1 MNFQVVAVEKVKPKY
16 FEELLSI
23 LTSVQDF
30 DEDSSEHKE
39 KIGPKL
45 ETLAGAWPAAKAF
58 VGPKKQMLRLL
69 KGWNMKIEF
78 CINSK
83 GPSANGNENTNG
95 SANGTNNSQKKK
107 KKKKHKT
114 QERLRE
120 EKEMKM
126 KMAKD
131 QEDSDIPSFSTLVS
145 DNINNEE
152 NAASD
157 KLKRKVD
164 SKEETPLKAKKK
176 KKSSK

>member
-1 MNFQVVAVEKVKPKY
+1 M
-16 FEELLSI
+16 SI

-30 DEDSSEHKE
+30 YDDVAEHKE

-45 ETLAGAWPAAKAF
+45 ETLAGAWPPGKVF

-78 CINSK
+78 CINTK
-83 GPSANGNENTNG
+83 GQAANGTEIANG
-95 SANGTNNSQKKK
+95 VTNGTNNSQKKNK

-114 QERLRE
+114 QERLKE

-126 KMAKD
+126 KMAKE
-131 QEDSDIPSFSTLVS
+131 QENSDIPSFSTLVS

-152 NAASD
+152 NTLNE
-157 KLKRKVD
+157 KLKRKGND
-164 SKEETPLKAKKK
+164 EEEAPPVKAKKK